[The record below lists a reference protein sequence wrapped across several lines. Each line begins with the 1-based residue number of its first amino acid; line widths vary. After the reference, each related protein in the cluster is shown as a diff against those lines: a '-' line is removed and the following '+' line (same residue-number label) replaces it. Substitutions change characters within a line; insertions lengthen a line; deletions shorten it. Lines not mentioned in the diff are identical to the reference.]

1 MSVVYSPEPATESQM
16 AELLAEI
23 KKLTSSD
30 GQATN
35 ELNVQINSQYFTNR
49 FG

>member
-1 MSVVYSPEPATESQM
+1 MSVVHSPTPATESQM

-30 GQATN
+30 G
-35 ELNVQINSQYFTNR
+35 
-49 FG
+49 